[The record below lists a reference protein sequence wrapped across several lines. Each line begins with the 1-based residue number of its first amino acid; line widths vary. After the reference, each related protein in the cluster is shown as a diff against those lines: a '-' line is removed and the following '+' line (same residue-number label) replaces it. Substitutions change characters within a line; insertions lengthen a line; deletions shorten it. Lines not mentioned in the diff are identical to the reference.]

1 MKEFSMHD
9 FSNDG
14 DDDEGGGGFNW
25 RVGGGGAG
33 GGRGGSGG
41 GEGGGRGGR
50 GGDPVDMQRKE
61 ASALLRRGLI
71 RRAILLGIVVA
82 FLILWSQCVVITMP
96 DQFTVVQQFGEI
108 VNIASR
114 PGISFKLPFI
124 QTTRPVAN
132 NMRIYDIPVSDVITQ
147 DKKTM
152 VADSFVLWRVSDPT
166 AFIRTL
172 SGNLYSAESRI
183 SNISY
188 NSMKNV
194 ISRLSQADIISGRDT
209 LAQKIFDNIGDT
221 LDQYGVDLIG
231 IETKRLDLP
240 DDNKQ
245 AVYTRMISE
254 RNNIAASYLA
264 EGDEEARLIRNQ
276 TDADVSIL
284 LSQANARAAETI
296 ADGERQYM
304 ELLAE
309 AYNDAEKAEFYSFV
323 RALDAAKAS
332 LSGGGTTLILSR
344 DSPLAG
350 VFYTIFD

>member
-1 MKEFSMHD
+1 MEGFSVKKFSIHD
-9 FSNDG
+9 FSNGGG
-14 DDDEGGGGFNW
+14 DSGGSDGGGFNW
-25 RVGGGGAG
+25 RVGGGD
-33 GGRGGSGG
+33 GGRGGSGA
-41 GEGGGRGGR
+41 GGGGPADR
-50 GGDPVDMQRKE
+50 QRNE

-71 RRAILLGIVVA
+71 RRAVFLGILVA
-82 FLILWSQCVVITMP
+82 FLILWNQCVVITMP
-96 DQFTVVQQFGEI
+96 NQFMVVQQFGEI
-108 VNIASR
+108 VNIAR
-114 PGISFKLPFI
+114 QPGISFKMPFV
-124 QTTRPVAN
+124 QTTRPVASD
-132 NMRIYDIPVSDVITQ
+132 MRIYDIPISDVITQ

-172 SGNLYSAESRI
+172 SGNLYNAESRI

-309 AYNDAEKAEFYSFV
+309 AYNDAEKSEFYSFV

-332 LSGGGTTLILSR
+332 LSGGGTTLILGR
-344 DSPLAG
+344 DSPLAD
-350 VFYTIFD
+350 VFYATD